1 MSSLLEVHAYDI
13 TIDDKALNE
22 QGEEHTEIQL
32 WSFNKHSEPLL
43 LRVRDFPVFCKI
55 ELPALVTK
63 SGYITYWNEDLAQ
76 QLMKAIYRSLDKK
89 EIDRPIKWNFLWADK
104 LYYYT
109 NNRKYPFI
117 LMVFNTISQMQ
128 TISRVCRYIW
138 FSEFGKIE
146 LKFCETDVDIYNKM
160 FSLRNIGTTEKFL
173 CKGEEIKPEDNER
186 ISKPGPPNRPFKE
199 YQIMWKTIKAL
210 PADAQLWFSYPIV
223 CSFDIETYSHNH
235 RAFPQKHYYED
246 VIFSISITM
255 QTFVKPETKKDIMI
269 IIGPTKEVEGVKIH
283 YVESEYDVIEK
294 FNRIIMEEDPD
305 VIIGYNIFGF
315 DYDYMHARLT
325 DVGLEWSNSGRLFE
339 KGCGMKNLNWNSGAY
354 GQNKLAI
361 YECPGRISVDMLP
374 YIKRDHKLAM
384 YNLSSVGKHFL
395 GEEKFDL
402 KPHEMFAIHQNVAIA
417 NEKIKELTGE
427 ENYMVG
433 WQKIKEN
440 PTAYDAKDIISAVEK
455 NTLVVEYNVKDS
467 YLVTR
472 LFEKLNVWISL
483 IELSAIVRVTPME
496 FFTRGQQVRC
506 IAQLYHAASHKNIVL
521 TRRDNEF
528 IFFNGGKVE
537 DPKVGFWELA
547 LCFDFNSLYPSIM
560 IAYNICFTT
569 LLPTLEQVDKEK
581 YNFFHI
587 KQEEPKDAKPPS
599 DDNFDYGEYDENYVD
614 PAEKIVGEKVHKEYQ
629 FGFAKKNVRQGLLP
643 AILENL
649 LSSRKQVKK
658 QMKLNNK
665 KIDLLDTGVLIPFR
679 ENKKLRVCDLEEK
692 AKKIFKEI
700 IPQAEDFQFLV
711 DYQELLNKEFF
722 SMKVNSVILDSR
734 QLGLKVSANSLY
746 GFLGAQVK
754 GKYSLIEGSMCVTSR
769 GRELITDSALYF
781 EKHYN
786 ATTVYGDTDSTMV
799 YVPGLEANGPEIWK
813 KAEEME
819 KDINGY
825 KAVLNDKGEVIKEGK
840 EGIFPAPLYLEFEKA
855 MKALFMRK
863 KHYAYMEYDAKGNI
877 IKEKNSEKENLNV
890 KGIILARR
898 DNCMWIR
905 EVYERI
911 IRTIFAG
918 GTIQEVYAIIIE
930 AVISVIELDFDIT
943 KKLSIVKGMGSNYK
957 SKTFALAIFSELMK
971 SVGRPVQ
978 AGERFPYVVVSDHL
992 GRDKLGYKMRTN
1004 ELFIEQ
1010 WESAGLKYGDEVPE
1024 DFKSSI
1030 GLFPPEEID
1039 SIYYICNVMMGPI
1052 DRLFEYGFIK
1062 IIDKY
1067 EEETYI
1073 PKFNTRLKPVSV
1085 KTPIKMIAL
1094 MIKDRKEEISEKGI
1108 KCMLDDLKE
1117 LPEKF
1122 RKL

>member
-1 MSSLLEVHAYDI
+1 MTQLLELHAYDI
-13 TIDDKALNE
+13 SINDQAIDEKGD
-22 QGEEHTEIQL
+22 EHTEIQL
-32 WSFNKHSEPLL
+32 WAFNKNSEPLL
-43 LRVRDFPVFCKI
+43 ARVRDFPVFCKI
-55 ELPALVTK
+55 ELPAIISR
-63 SGYITYWNEDLAQ
+63 SGYIVQWNEDLCQ
-76 QLMKAIYRSLDKK
+76 DLYRCIKRILEKK
-89 EIDRPIKWNFLWADK
+89 EIDLPVRWNFMKSDK

-109 NNRKYPFI
+109 GTKKYPFM
-117 LMVFNTISQMQ
+117 LMLFNTVQQMM
-128 TISRVCRYIW
+128 TISRVCRFIY
-138 FSEFGKIE
+138 FGDYGKIE
-146 LKFCETDVDIYNKM
+146 IKFCETDVDIYNKM
-160 FSLRNIGTTEKFL
+160 FSLRDIGTTEKFL
-173 CKGEEIKPEDNER
+173 CKGTEILPDDNER

-199 YQIMWKTIKAL
+199 YQIQWKTIQAL
-210 PADAQLWFSYPIV
+210 PKDAPLWFSYPIV

-235 RAFPQKHYYED
+235 RAFPQKHYFED
-246 VIFSISITM
+246 IIFSISITM
-255 QTFVKPETKKDIMI
+255 QTFMKPDTKRDIMI
-269 IIGPTKEVEGVKIH
+269 IIGPTKEVENVEIH
-283 YVESEYDVIEK
+283 YVNDEYEVIEK
-294 FNRIIMEEDPD
+294 FYEIINREDPD

-315 DYDYMHARLT
+315 DYDYMNTRLA
-325 DVGLEWSNSGRLFE
+325 DVGMEWQNIGRLYE
-339 KGCGMKNLNWNSGAY
+339 KECSMKMLNWNSSAY
-354 GQNKLAI
+354 GQNKL
-361 YECPGRISVDMLP
+361 YVFECPGRISVDMLP

-395 GEEKFDL
+395 GEVKFDL
-402 KPHEMFAIHQNVAIA
+402 KPHEMFQIHQNIAKAIV
-417 NEKIKELTGE
+417 KIKEITAE
-427 ENYMVG
+427 EDYLKG

-440 PTAYDAKDIISAVEK
+440 PEAYDAADIIDAVEK
-455 NTLVVEYNVKDS
+455 NTLVVKYNVMDS

-483 IELSAIVRVTPME
+483 IELSSIVRVTPMD

-506 IAQLYHAASHKNIVL
+506 IAQLYHAASHRNIVL

-537 DPKVGFWELA
+537 DPKAGFWELA

-569 LLPTLEQVDKEK
+569 LLPTLEDVDKDK

-599 DDNFDYGEYDENYVD
+599 DDNFDYGEYDENYIN
-614 PAEKIVGEKVHKEYQ
+614 PAEKIVGEKVHREYQ
-629 FGFAKKNVRQGLLP
+629 FGFAKKGVKQGLLP

-649 LSSRKQVKK
+649 LSSRKHVKK
-658 QMKLNNK
+658 QMKLVNK
-665 KIDLLDTGVLIPFR
+665 NIDLLDTGVLIPYR
-679 ENKKLRVCDLEEK
+679 QNSQMKIGDISDK
-692 AKKIFKEI
+692 AKKIFTDIFPDATDDQLLDTYKEN
-700 IPQAEDFQFLV
+700 
-711 DYQELLNKEFF
+711 LNKEFF

-813 KAEEME
+813 KADEME

-825 KAVLNDKGEVIKEGK
+825 KAEVNEKGEIIKEGK
-840 EGIFPAPLYLEFEKA
+840 KGIFPPPLYLEFEKA

-863 KHYAYMEYDAKGNI
+863 KHYAYMEYDAEGNI

-890 KGIILARR
+890 KGIVLARR
-898 DNCMWIR
+898 DNCQWIR
-905 EVYERI
+905 ETYETI

-918 GTIQEVYAIIIE
+918 GTIKEVYGIIIKAIIE
-930 AVISVIELDFDIT
+930 VIELNFNVT
-943 KKLSIVKGMGSNYK
+943 ERLSIVKGMGSNYK
-957 SKTFALAIFSELMK
+957 SKSFSLAIFSELMK
-971 SVGRPVQ
+971 STGRPVQ
-978 AGERFPYVVVSDHL
+978 PGERFPYVVVNDHL
-992 GRDKLGYKMRTN
+992 KREKLGYKMRTN

-1010 WESAGLKYGDEVPE
+1010 WESSGFNYGDPIPD
-1024 DFKSSI
+1024 DFKSSL

-1039 SIYYICNVMMGPI
+1039 SVYYICNVLMSPV
-1052 DRLFEYGFIK
+1052 DKLFEYGFLK

-1067 EEETYI
+1067 EEHIYQ
-1073 PKFNTRLKPVSV
+1073 PKFNGRLKPVSV
-1085 KTPIKMIAL
+1085 KTPIKMIEL
-1094 MIKDRKEEISEKGI
+1094 MIKDRKKEIAEKGI
-1108 KCMLDDLKE
+1108 KCLMEDIKK
-1117 LPEKF
+1117 LPEWF
-1122 RKL
+1122 NQL